1 MKAVT
6 HNLVLN
12 FLLGLTTQ
20 CFATLFSS
28 DIVGKKRIF
37 IIAGISA
44 KSFVDQLSLI

>member
-20 CFATLFSS
+20 CFSTLFSS
-28 DIVGKKRIF
+28 DIVAKNEYLLKQVSVQKVLL
-37 IIAGISA
+37 ISYH
-44 KSFVDQLSLI
+44 